1 MAEQSSDTATSFS
14 REPAMRPNAVLTAIR
29 PILGVRSYDEAVAH
43 YVDWLGFKI
52 EWEWRH
58 APNEPV
64 IMQICRDGVALQL
77 IEGDEHPP
85 NTWIQILV
93 DDIVG
98 LEIELNARRANSV
111 KCADNFPYVRQIS
124 TRDPF
129 GNSLVFEQPATP
141 EEKRAMDDRADVMR
155 VYIRDRLAAGHPCP
169 TPEEVAEALFRP
181 PTFSTKVQ
189 AADVLF
195 EFPEYARN
203 KSAG

>member
-1 MAEQSSDTATSFS
+1 MLQ
-14 REPAMRPNAVLTAIR
+14 NAVLNAIR
-29 PILGVRSYDEAVAH
+29 PVLGVKSYDEAVAH

-64 IMQICRDGVALQL
+64 IMQISRDDVAIQL

-85 NTWIQILV
+85 TTWFQVLV

-98 LEIELNARRANSV
+98 LETELNARRPDSV
-111 KCADNFPYVRQIS
+111 KLADNFPYVRQIC

-129 GNSLVFEQPATP
+129 GNLLVFEQPVTP
-141 EEKRAMDDRADVMR
+141 DEKRAMEDRADVMR
-155 VYIRDRLAAGHPCP
+155 VYIRDRLADGHPCP
-169 TPEEVAEALFRP
+169 TPEEVAEALFSP

-195 EFPEYARN
+195 EFPEYARS
-203 KSAG
+203 KTAG